1 MKCNMPISEYR
12 VLQGISKSHQRRSR
26 KVCVKF
32 TFINFES
39 GNKALQVVKALTQSC
54 KGQRIFSGTKHGKSN
69 LLFLPSLKTIPLL
82 LLKAEKRP
90 FFSMNKRRINL
101 WLLWQKVHTLDGVRP
116 LSYDIVMV

>member
-1 MKCNMPISEYR
+1 MPISEYR
-12 VLQGISKSHQRRSR
+12 ALRGISKSHQRSSR

-82 LLKAEKRP
+82 LLKAEKKAI
-90 FFSMNKRRINL
+90 FFYEQKKNKSL
-101 WLLWQKVHTLDGVRP
+101 ATLAK
-116 LSYDIVMV
+116 STYT